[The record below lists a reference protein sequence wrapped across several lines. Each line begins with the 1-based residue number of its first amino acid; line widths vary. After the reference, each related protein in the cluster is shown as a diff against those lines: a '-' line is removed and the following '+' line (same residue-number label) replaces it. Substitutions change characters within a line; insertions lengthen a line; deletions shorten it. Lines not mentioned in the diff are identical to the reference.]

1 MDVERVPRQTAC
13 YAGGMNKLF
22 NKTFFNFTLG
32 FVGILLTSFL
42 VAALIAH
49 FDARA
54 SLPASAEQGAPN

>member
-1 MDVERVPRQTAC
+1 
-13 YAGGMNKLF
+13 MNKLF